1 MLQKRE
7 SIFSS
12 AAAAAA
18 ASHMTKNYKD
28 NHYIN
33 CGTASI
39 KHGYNY
45 YSNTAEE
52 NRLTIIEKWGVIK
65 WQICWFNGESN

>member
-12 AAAAAA
+12 IVAA
-18 ASHMTKNYKD
+18 ASHMKKG

-33 CGTASI
+33 CSTAGI

-45 YSNTAEE
+45 YSITAEFCS
-52 NRLTIIEKWGVIK
+52 NRLVNQLKK
-65 WQICWFNGESN
+65 DNDLFS